1 MNDTLQ
7 RLSLIAAAAALTVGL
22 AACNKNDDRTPGE
35 KLDSGIAKTEAA
47 ADEAKAKAAEAGQD
61 IKDAAKEASASA
73 SAAATEAKNDMKDA
87 AADAK
92 AAASDAATD
101 VKQAAE
107 KAGADI
113 RAGAADLAASA
124 SASAAAGTVAAVMDD
139 AGITASVK
147 TDLAKDPDLSALAI
161 NVDTKD
167 GVVTLNGPAP
177 SAAAKS
183 RAETIAK
190 GVKGVK
196 SVSNNLA
203 VKG

>member
-1 MNDTLQ
+1 MTDTLN
-7 RLSLIAAAAALTVGL
+7 RLSLIAAAAALAMGL
-22 AACNKNDDRTPGE
+22 AACNKADDRTAGE
-35 KLDSGIAKTEAA
+35 KLDAGIAKTEAA

-61 IKDAAKEASASA
+61 MKAAANEASADA
-73 SAAATEAKNDMKDA
+73 SAAATEAKADMKDA

-92 AAASDAATD
+92 N
-101 VKQAAE
+101 AAE

-113 RAGAADLAASA
+113 RAGASDLAASA
-124 SASAAAGTVAAVMDD
+124 SAAAGAVAGVMDD

-167 GVVTLNGPAP
+167 GVVTLHGPAP
-177 SAAAKS
+177 TPAAKG
-183 RAETIAK
+183 RAESIAK
-190 GVKGVK
+190 SVKGVK
-196 SVSNNLA
+196 SVTNQLE

>member
-1 MNDTLQ
+1 MNDTIH
-7 RLSLIAAAAALTVGL
+7 RLSLIAAAAALAVGL

-35 KLDSGIAKTEAA
+35 KLDSGIAQTEAA

-61 IKDAAKEASASA
+61 IKDAAKEASADA

-92 AAASDAATD
+92 N
-101 VKQAAE
+101 AAE

-113 RAGAADLAASA
+113 RAGASDLAASA
-124 SASAAAGTVAAVMDD
+124 SAAAGAVAAVMDD

-177 SAAAKS
+177 NAAAKD

>member
-92 AAASDAATD
+92 VAASDAATD

-113 RAGAADLAASA
+113 RAGAADLAA

>member
-92 AAASDAATD
+92 VAASDAATD

-107 KAGADI
+107 TAGADI
-113 RAGAADLAASA
+113 RAGAADLAA

>member
-1 MNDTLQ
+1 MNATLN
-7 RLSLIAAAAALTVGL
+7 RLSLMAAAVGLAASL
-22 AACNKNDDRTPGE
+22 AACNKNDELTAGQ
-35 KLDSGIAKTEAA
+35 KLDSAIAKTDAA

-61 IKDAAKEASASA
+61 VKDAAQVAGAHA
-73 SAAATEAKNDMKDA
+73 SAAATEMKNDVKDA

-92 AAASDAATD
+92 
-101 VKQAAE
+101 VAAE

-124 SASAAAGTVAAVMDD
+124 SAAAGAVAAVMDD

-147 TDLAKDPDLSALAI
+147 ADIAKDPDLSALAI
-161 NVDTKD
+161 NVDTQD

-177 SAAAKS
+177 SAAAKE

>member
-7 RLSLIAAAAALTVGL
+7 RLSVIAAAAALTVGL

-92 AAASDAATD
+92 VAASDAATD

-113 RAGAADLAASA
+113 RAGAADLAA

>member
-92 AAASDAATD
+92 VAASDAATD

-113 RAGAADLAASA
+113 RAGAADLAA

-196 SVSNNLA
+196 SVSNTRA

>member
-124 SASAAAGTVAAVMDD
+124 SAAAGTVAAVMDD

>member
-7 RLSLIAAAAALTVGL
+7 RLSLVAAAAALTLGL

-124 SASAAAGTVAAVMDD
+124 SAAAGTVAAVMDD

>member
-7 RLSLIAAAAALTVGL
+7 RLSLIAAAAALTAGL

-92 AAASDAATD
+92 VAASDAATD

-113 RAGAADLAASA
+113 RAGAADLAA

>member
-1 MNDTLQ
+1 MNDTLH
-7 RLSLIAAAAALTVGL
+7 RASLLAAAAALAMGL
-22 AACNKNDDRTPGE
+22 VACNKNDDRTPGE
-35 KLDSGIAKTEAA
+35 KLDSGIAQTEAA

-61 IKDAAKEASASA
+61 IKDAAKEASADA

-87 AADAK
+87 APDAKVAAQDAAADAK
-92 AAASDAATD
+92 S
-101 VKQAAE
+101 AAE

-113 RAGAADLAASA
+113 RAGASDLAASA
-124 SASAAAGTVAAVMDD
+124 SAAAGAVAAVMDD

-177 SAAAKS
+177 SAAAKD

>member
-1 MNDTLQ
+1 MNPMLS
-7 RLSLIAAAAALTVGL
+7 RLSLIAAAAALAAGL
-22 AACNKNDDRTPGE
+22 AACNKADDQTPGQ
-35 KLDSGIAKTEAA
+35 KLDSAIAKTDAA
-47 ADEAKAKAAEAGQD
+47 AQEAKAKAEEAGQD
-61 IKDAAKEASASA
+61 MKEAASQASA
-73 SAAATEAKNDMKDA
+73 DASAVATQAKNDIKDA

-92 AAASDAATD
+92 AAA
-101 VKQAAE
+101 QE
-107 KAGADI
+107 AGADI
-113 RAGAADLAASA
+113 KAGAADLAASA
-124 SASAAAGTVAAVMDD
+124 SAAAGAVATVMDD

-177 SAAAKS
+177 SAAAKE

-196 SVSNNLA
+196 SVTNNLLA
-203 VKG
+203 SNG

>member
-1 MNDTLQ
+1 MNETLN
-7 RLSLIAAAAALTVGL
+7 RFSLIAAAAALSLGV
-22 AACNKNDDRTPGE
+22 AACNKNDDRTAGQQ
-35 KLDSGIAKTEAA
+35 LDSAVAKTEAA
-47 ADEAKAKAAEAGQD
+47 ADEAKAKMAEAGRD
-61 IKDAAKEASASA
+61 MKDAAQSAAADA
-73 SAAATEAKNDMKDA
+73 SAAATEAKSDMNAA

-92 AAASDAATD
+92 DAAN
-101 VKQAAE
+101 

-124 SASAAAGTVAAVMDD
+124 SAAADKVGAVVED
-139 AGITASVK
+139 ATITASVK

-177 SAAAKS
+177 TAAAKE

-196 SVSNNLA
+196 SVTNQLA

>member
-1 MNDTLQ
+1 MNDTLH
-7 RLSLIAAAAALTVGL
+7 RASLLAAAAALAMGL

-47 ADEAKAKAAEAGQD
+47 ASEAGQD

-92 AAASDAATD
+92 VAASDAATD

-107 KAGADI
+107 KAGAEV

-124 SASAAAGTVAAVMDD
+124 SAAAGAVAAVMDD

-177 SAAAKS
+177 SAAAKG

>member
-92 AAASDAATD
+92 VAASDAATD

-113 RAGAADLAASA
+113 RAGAADLAA

-183 RAETIAK
+183 RAEIIAK